1 MFGYIIADRSRM
13 DDEQRSRYGSC
24 YCGLCR
30 TLQKRHG
37 FLGRMTLNYDM
48 TFLVLLLSSLYEP
61 EEQSGMARC
70 PVHPLKKR
78 PYFTTEYSDYA
89 ADLNLL
95 LAWWKALDDWQDE
108 KKPGALLLYKAL
120 SGRCRRLEGQ
130 YPRQSEAIRNCL
142 ASLRQYETGEA
153 VSADRAAD
161 CFGDLMGALFA
172 VKESDYWAPTL
183 ERLGKGLGRFIYIM
197 DACID
202 YEEDRRKG
210 RPNPLLALDC
220 GDRDRTG
227 DMQLLQMLLADG
239 VDAFEML
246 PLEQDLPLMRNILYA
261 GVWQKYGQAF
271 SRRDK
276 RESEEKKEKNP

>member
-1 MFGYIIADRSRM
+1 
-13 DDEQRSRYGSC
+13 
-24 YCGLCR
+24 
-30 TLQKRHG
+30 
-37 FLGRMTLNYDM
+37 
-48 TFLVLLLSSLYEP
+48 
-61 EEQSGMARC
+61 
-70 PVHPLKKR
+70 
-78 PYFTTEYSDYA
+78 
-89 ADLNLL
+89 
-95 LAWWKALDDWQDE
+95 
-108 KKPGALLLYKAL
+108 
-120 SGRCRRLEGQ
+120 
-130 YPRQSEAIRNCL
+130 
-142 ASLRQYETGEA
+142 
-153 VSADRAAD
+153 
-161 CFGDLMGALFA
+161 MGALFV

-239 VDAFEML
+239 VDAFELL

-261 GVWQKYGQAF
+261 GVWQKYDQAF